1 MSELLADLMRDRRLM
16 KEASSQLRERGFE
29 LARAEAEYQSAKSAR
44 ALELKADGMPATM
57 ISLVIKGDKKVAG
70 KMFERD
76 CAQVRYDSAK
86 EALQVY
92 KLDAR
97 MLEAQ
102 IDREWRG

>member
-1 MSELLADLMRDRRLM
+1 
-16 KEASSQLRERGFE
+16 
-29 LARAEAEYQSAKSAR
+29 
-44 ALELKADGMPATM
+44 
-57 ISLVIKGDKKVAG
+57 
-70 KMFERD
+70 MFERD